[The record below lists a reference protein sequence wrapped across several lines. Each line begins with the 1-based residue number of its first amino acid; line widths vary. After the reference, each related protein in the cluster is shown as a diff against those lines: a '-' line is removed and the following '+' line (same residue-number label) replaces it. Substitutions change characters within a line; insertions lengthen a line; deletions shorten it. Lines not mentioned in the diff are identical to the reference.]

1 MNEPLDWWGS
11 LNHGGLLIAPDK
23 IISGFAA
30 TFAPLPIWQ
39 ADRLRRALTAFDG
52 SNEGL
57 STLLDFMLQDLSALP
72 DVEWHKAQG
81 VDASWS
87 LRSFTGALVKP
98 RRLWQGPQGEVL
110 PVFVPEDGA
119 SRQFAGRLGV
129 GRSRQLLSR
138 VVEWLRQK
146 QQPLALVTNGRQWR
160 LVHAGQDYEAWCE
173 WDIDLWFAEGQPGPQ
188 VLAWRQL
195 LNRNA
200 LAAPASRAE
209 ARAESPLLAAILAS
223 RKGQADLSAVLGER
237 VRQAVEELIT
247 ASHGAI
253 EQAQQA
259 GTAPAFTDLYVAGS
273 RIVMR
278 CIITLFAEARN
289 LLPVD
294 HPIYQSAYSLEGLRQ
309 SLDRRASGRGNERL
323 AQGRSAWPRLM
334 ALFGLIYHGSSH
346 QALPVPAYSGGL
358 FEPGDPQSSDGISR
372 ALALLEGTS
381 NAITDRH
388 VQHMLRLL
396 TRTKLRVRQG
406 RQNKL
411 VDAPVDFSALSS
423 EYIGILYEGLL
434 DFELKQAAADDPV
447 VFLAV
452 GNEPALTLSQL
463 EGMDD
468 AVIQQLF
475 EALKKKDKTDA
486 GDDDGAGDEAPE
498 ADAADEPIE
507 DDPLDAL
514 EDDTSQDEALEPTT
528 ESAPGVQP
536 EEGELAL
543 SADHLARAQAWLEKA
558 AVLAGLVKKTRGRKA
573 VATLDDTEALAKAA
587 RQLCARLVAPGQFFL
602 VRWGGTR
609 KGAGTFYTRPQL
621 AAPTVRRTLQP
632 LAYDA
637 VRIEVHPRTGLTD
650 AVEWAP
656 KRPEAILALKVC
668 DPAMGSGSFLAGAL
682 RYLTDALVASL
693 YHHKL
698 IERAEDGG
706 VPRMADGQIS
716 ELLSDEL
723 LKLHPA
729 HEGFEEALRAQL
741 KRHIVERCL
750 YGVDL
755 DPLAVELGRMAL
767 WVETMDRDLPF
778 GFLDH
783 KLKVGNSLVG
793 AWFDTYRDY
802 PAMAW
807 AREGGDKDYQKNKPG
822 NLINHHYVSNGKTL
836 GDKFTAAIN
845 ARAKALPEQIASQLS
860 GQMNLGAAL
869 EASDVHDELLKVF
882 KALHRLPV
890 HDSDKR
896 AAMYRDKVLNN
907 PHYHALKARMDL
919 WCALWFWPGEQI
931 DLAPLPL
938 NFAQPTAASLEQA
951 QHVARQRRFFHW
963 ELEFPDV
970 FTASQL
976 GFDAILG
983 NPPWEIQKPN
993 SKEFFSNHDPLY
1005 RAYGKQEALSKQLD
1019 YFRSLPELEHQWI
1032 AYNAGIKGMSNWVKC
1047 VGQPFGDRVSTD
1059 KDGKKKHDLNLG
1071 GRGKNGFA
1079 ESARLHKTWQQQRS
1093 KRKGFADP
1101 AHPFLRQGS
1110 ADLNTYKMFLELSHG
1125 LMRAQGRLGM
1135 IVPSGIYTDKGTTN
1149 LRELFLDHCDWQ
1161 WLFGFENREGIFDI
1175 HRSFKFCPLIV
1186 QKGGTTQA
1194 IRAAF
1199 MHRNVDDWTQ
1209 AERHVLA
1216 YPRERVLEFSPYSKA
1231 ILEIRSEQDL
1241 RVLQKIYA
1249 NGVLL
1254 GDQSE
1259 RGWGVKYATEFHMT
1273 NDSKL
1278 FPPRPKW
1285 EAQGYQPDEYGH
1297 WLKGPWQAYAGPA
1310 NILDRESG
1318 LVLSRD
1324 GAQALRVDDMEGV
1337 ALPLYEG
1344 RMIGQFD
1351 FSEKGWVSGK
1361 GRSAVWRELPFEDKV
1376 LEPQYL
1382 AGLQDVCESAKSNL
1396 NPKIAYMRI
1405 GSATNS
1411 RTAISSFLDVYP
1423 AGDSVFFFRPWKRS
1437 YLTSMMV
1444 SSNLN
1449 ALAYDYHLRN
1459 RVGGLNLSE
1468 FIMVETSAVPADKL
1482 LRDELVQAVA
1492 KLALCSQS
1500 QAIAWQSL
1508 MAESPSLEDTAKRK
1522 GWRHAWAVT
1531 NHERVRLRALVDACF
1546 AYFYGLSEF
1555 EFAFVLS
1562 DCDRSG
1568 LDLNATHA
1576 EGQLDPKGFWRVEKD
1591 QPPELRHTVLSF
1603 IAFKDL
1609 ATKGID
1615 AFLAQNDG
1623 EGWLIPETLRLADYG
1638 LGHDERAQVPQP
1650 VASRLGPRFLDWQVG
1665 EDVERS
1671 WQECAAHA
1679 ELIRRIV
1686 PLQDPTDNTG
1696 GPYPMAPP
1704 AEEETAHHQQEGLF

>member
-1 MNEPLDWWGS
+1 MNEHIDWWGS

-23 IISGFAA
+23 ITSSFAA
-30 TFAPLPIWQ
+30 DVPPLTLWK
-39 ADRLRRALTAFDG
+39 AEKLRRALTAFDG
-52 SNEGL
+52 SNESLGA
-57 STLLDFMLQDLSALP
+57 LLDFMLQELAGLP
-72 DVEWHKAQG
+72 EGEWQKAKD
-81 VDASWS
+81 VDARWS

-98 RRLWQGPQGEVL
+98 RRLWQGPQSEVL
-110 PVFVPEDGA
+110 PVFVPEEGA

-160 LVHAGQDYEAWCE
+160 LVHAGQDYDAWCE
-173 WDIDLWFAEGQPGPQ
+173 WDIDQWFAEGQPSQQ
-188 VLAWRQL
+188 VLAWLKL
-195 LNRNA
+195 LNRNT
-200 LAAPASRAE
+200 LAAPGASA
-209 ARAESPLLAAILAS
+209 AAPLLAAILAS

-247 ASHGAI
+247 ASHSAI

-259 GTAPAFTDLYVAGS
+259 GTAPGFSDLYVAGS

-294 HPIYQSAYSLEGLRQ
+294 HPIYQRAYSLDGLRQ

-346 QALPVPAYSGGL
+346 QALPVPQYSGAL
-358 FEPGDPQSSDGISR
+358 FEPGDPQSADGISR
-372 ALALLEGTS
+372 ALALLEGA
-381 NAITDRH
+381 NNVITDLQ
-388 VQHMLRLL
+388 VQRILRLL
-396 TRTKLRVRQG
+396 TRTKLRIRQG

-411 VDAPVDFSALSS
+411 VDSPVDFSALSS

-434 DFELKQAAADDPV
+434 DFELKQAAANDPV

-468 AVIQQLF
+468 AVIKQLF
-475 EALKKKDKTDA
+475 EALKKKDTADA
-486 GDDDGAGDEAPE
+486 GDGDADEAQEAEAPDEADVQHDADDAVPDDESPEPEPDAEAEAEAEPE
-498 ADAADEPIE
+498 ALPDEN
-507 DDPLDAL
+507 
-514 EDDTSQDEALEPTT
+514 
-528 ESAPGVQP
+528 
-536 EEGELAL
+536 ELTL
-543 SADHLARAQAWLEKA
+543 SADYKARAQAWLEKA
-558 AVLAGLVKKTRGRKA
+558 AVLAGMVKRPRSRNA
-573 VATLDDTEALAKAA
+573 ASAADDIEAQAKAG

-621 AAPTVRRTLQP
+621 ATPTVRRTLQP
-632 LAYDA
+632 LVYDA
-637 VRIEVHPRTGLTD
+637 VHTEVDPRTGLSEV
-650 AVEWAP
+650 VEWVP
-656 KRPEAILALKVC
+656 KRPADILALKMC
-668 DPAMGSGSFLAGAL
+668 DPAMGSGSFLVGAL
-682 RYLTDALVASL
+682 RYLTDALFASL
-693 YHHKL
+693 YHHRL

-706 VPRMADGQIS
+706 VPRMADGEIS
-716 ELLSDEL
+716 EVLSDEL
-723 LKLHPA
+723 LKLNPA

-767 WVETMDRDLPF
+767 WVETMDRNLPF

-807 AREGGDKDYQKNKPG
+807 EREGGDKDYQKNKPS
-822 NLINHHYVSNGKTL
+822 NLINHHYLAANGKKL

-845 ARAKALPEQIASQLS
+845 VRAKAVPTQIAAQLT
-860 GQMNLGAAL
+860 GQMVLGATL
-869 EASDVHDELLKVF
+869 EASDVHKELLKVF
-882 KALHRLPV
+882 RALHHLPV

-907 PHYHALKARMDL
+907 PDYHALKARMDL

-931 DLAPLPL
+931 EQAPLPL
-938 NFAQPTAASLEQA
+938 SFLQPAPDALDLAQQ
-951 QHVARQRRFFHW
+951 VAKKHHFFHW

-970 FTASQL
+970 FTTGQP
-976 GFDAILG
+976 GFDAMLG

-1005 RAYGKQEALSKQLD
+1005 RAYGKQEALAKQLD
-1019 YFRSLPELEHQWI
+1019 YFRSLPELEYQWV

-1047 VGQPFGDRVSTD
+1047 VGQPFGDRVTTD

-1071 GRGKNGFA
+1071 GRSRNSFT
-1079 ESARLHKTWQQQRS
+1079 ESAQLHKKWQHQRS

-1101 AHPFLRQGS
+1101 AHPFLHQGS
-1110 ADLNTYKMFLELSHG
+1110 ADLNTYKMFLELSHA
-1125 LMRAQGRLGM
+1125 LMRPQGRMGM
-1135 IVPSGIYTDKGTTN
+1135 IVPSGIYTDKGTTH
-1149 LRELFLDHCDWQ
+1149 LRELFLDHCEWQ

-1199 MHRNVDDWTQ
+1199 MHRNVDDWAH

-1241 RVLQKIYA
+1241 RVLEKIYA

-1259 RGWGVKYATEFHMT
+1259 RGWGVKYTREFDMT

-1285 EAQGYQPDEYGH
+1285 EAQGYEPDEYNH

-1310 NILDRESG
+1310 NILDREPG
-1318 LVLSRD
+1318 MVLSRD
-1324 GAQALRVDDMEGV
+1324 GSKALPADAIEDV

-1361 GRSAVWRELPFEDKV
+1361 GRKAVWDPISFENKV
-1376 LEPQYL
+1376 ITPQYL
-1382 AGLQDVCESAKSNL
+1382 MALSDYRGSVDDDSKVKPGLKVGFLA
-1396 NPKIAYMRI
+1396 I

-1411 RTAISSFLDVYP
+1411 RSMFAGLVAGFP
-1423 AGDSVFFFRPWKRS
+1423 AGNSVAVLQCASAEKTVA
-1437 YLTSMMV
+1437 LMAG
-1444 SSNLN
+1444 LN
-1449 ALAYDYHLRN
+1449 SFAYDFTLRN
-1459 RVGGLNLSE
+1459 RLGGLNLNYFVVAETPTPSLDETGLKLVAELGVRLGLPDPAFAGYWGE
-1468 FIMVETSAVPADKL
+1468 FRSGNKNW
-1482 LRDELVQAVA
+1482 LRQ
-1492 KLALCSQS
+1492 LALT
-1500 QAIAWQSL
+1500 
-1508 MAESPSLEDTAKRK
+1508 P
-1522 GWRHAWAVT
+1522 
-1531 NHERVRLRALVDACF
+1531 HERARLKAINEAVCAT
-1546 AYFYGLSEF
+1546 YFGLSWNDF
-1555 EFAFVLS
+1555 KIVLES
-1562 DCDRSG
+1562 TDRPSSELSG
-1568 LDLNATHA
+1568 DAAKQLN
-1576 EGQLDPKGFWRVEKD
+1576 PKGFWRIDKDVE
-1591 QPPELRHTVLSF
+1591 PEIRHPVLSL
-1603 IAFKDL
+1603 IAFHDL
-1609 ATKGID
+1609 QRLSLAD
-1615 AFLAQNDG
+1615 FLAQNNG
-1623 EGWLIPETLRLADYG
+1623 EGWLIPETLCLADYG
-1638 LGHDERAQVPQP
+1638 LGHDERAKMPQP
-1650 VASRLGPRFLDWQVG
+1650 VASRLGPRFLDWQLN

-1679 ELIRRIV
+1679 DLIRRIV
-1686 PLQDPTDNTG
+1686 PLQDLLDDTG
-1696 GPYPMAPP
+1696 STALP
-1704 AEEETAHHQQEGLF
+1704 AEDETASQIQEGLF

>member
-1 MNEPLDWWGS
+1 MSNPIEWWSS
-11 LNHGGLLIAPDK
+11 LNHGGLLISPDK
-23 IISGFAA
+23 VTTAFAA
-30 TFAPLPIWQ
+30 ELMPLPMWQ
-39 ADRLRRALTAFDG
+39 ADKLRRALTAFDG
-52 SNEGL
+52 TNERL
-57 STLLDFMLQDLSALP
+57 SALLDFMLQDLSALP
-72 DVEWHKAQG
+72 DGEWQKAQG
-81 VDASWS
+81 VDTRWS

-98 RRLWQGPQGEVL
+98 RRVWQGPQGEVL

-173 WDIDLWFAEGQPGPQ
+173 WDIDLWFVEGLPGPQ
-188 VLAWRQL
+188 VTAWRHL
-195 LNRNA
+195 LSHDA
-200 LAAPASRAE
+200 LAAPTAKG
-209 ARAESPLLAAILAS
+209 ESTLLGAILAS

-253 EQAQQA
+253 EQAQHA
-259 GTAPAFTDLYVAGS
+259 GTAPAFADLYVAGS

-294 HPIYQSAYSLEGLRQ
+294 NPIYQRAYSLEGLRQ

-334 ALFGLIYHGSSH
+334 ALFGLVYHGSSH
-346 QALPVPAYSGGL
+346 EALPVPQYSGGL
-358 FEPGDPQSSDGISR
+358 FEPGDPQSTDGISR
-372 ALALLEGTS
+372 ALALLESPG
-381 NAITDRH
+381 NAITDRQ

-396 TRTKLRVRQG
+396 TRTRLRVRQG
-406 RQNKL
+406 RKNTL

-434 DFELKQAAADDPV
+434 DFELKQAADGDPV

-468 AVIQQLF
+468 AVIKQLF
-475 EALKKKDKTDA
+475 EALKKKDKPDA
-486 GDDDGAGDEAPE
+486 GEGEAEGEEPDEAETAEDPEEADVGDDAPE
-498 ADAADEPIE
+498 ADAESESVAAPADN
-507 DDPLDAL
+507 
-514 EDDTSQDEALEPTT
+514 
-528 ESAPGVQP
+528 
-536 EEGELAL
+536 ELAI

-558 AVLAGLVKKTRGRKA
+558 AVLAGLVKKPRGRRPGG
-573 VATLDDTEALAKAA
+573 ATDDTEALTKTAK
-587 RQLCARLVAPGQFFL
+587 QLCARLVAPGQFFL

-632 LAYDA
+632 LAFEA
-637 VRIEVHPRTGLTD
+637 VRTEVDERTGLDTV
-650 AVEWAP
+650 VEWVP
-656 KRPEAILALKVC
+656 KRPEVILALKVC
-668 DPAMGSGSFLAGAL
+668 DCAMGSGSFLAGAL

-698 IERAEDGG
+698 IERAADGG

-723 LKLHPA
+723 LKLNPA
-729 HEGFEEALRAQL
+729 HESFEEALRSQL

-807 AREGGDKDYQKNKPG
+807 EREGGDKDYQKDKPG
-822 NLINHHYVSNGKTL
+822 NLVNHFYVNARGKKL
-836 GDKFTAAIN
+836 GDKFTAIIN
-845 ARAKALPEQIASQLS
+845 ARAKALPEQLQAQITGQL
-860 GQMNLGAAL
+860 NLAPAL

-882 KALHRLPV
+882 RALHRLPV

-907 PHYHALKARMDL
+907 PHFHALKARMDL
-919 WCALWFWPGEQI
+919 WCSLWFWPGEQT
-931 DLAPLPL
+931 DQAPLPL
-938 NFAQPTAASLEQA
+938 EFLKPSDDEFAIARAVA
-951 QHVARQRRFFHW
+951 QQRRFFHW

-970 FTASQL
+970 FTAGQP
-976 GFDAILG
+976 GFDAMLG

-1005 RAYGKQEALSKQLD
+1005 RAYGKQEALAKQLD
-1019 YFRSLPELEHQWI
+1019 YFRGLPELEHQWI
-1032 AYNAGIKGMSNWVKC
+1032 GYVAGIKGMSNWVKFG
-1047 VGQPFGDRVSTD
+1047 GQPFGDRVTTD
-1059 KDGKKKHDLNLG
+1059 KEGKRKHDLNLG
-1071 GRGKNGFA
+1071 GRGLNSFA
-1079 ESARLHKTWQQQRS
+1079 ESARFHLKWKQQRS
-1093 KRKGFADP
+1093 KRKGFAD
-1101 AHPFLRQGS
+1101 ASHPFVHQGS
-1110 ADLNTYKMFLELSHG
+1110 ADLNTYKMFLELSHA
-1125 LMRAQGRLGM
+1125 LLRPEGRMGM
-1135 IVPSGIYTDKGTTN
+1135 IVPSGVYTDKGTTN
-1149 LRELFLDHCDWQ
+1149 LRELFLDHCEWQ

-1186 QKGGTTQA
+1186 QKGGATQA

-1199 MHRNVDDWTQ
+1199 MHRNVDDWAD

-1216 YPRERVLEFSPYSKA
+1216 YPRERVLEFSPHSKA
-1231 ILEIRSEQDL
+1231 ILEIRTDKDL
-1241 RVLQKIYA
+1241 LVLRKIYG

-1259 RGWGVKYATEFHMT
+1259 SAWGVRYATEFHMT
-1273 NDSKL
+1273 IDSKL
-1278 FPPRPKW
+1278 FPTRPKW
-1285 EAQGYQPDEYGH
+1285 EEKGYQPDEYGH
-1297 WLKGPWQAYAGPA
+1297 WLKGPWHAYSGPKA
-1310 NILDRESG
+1310 ILDRDSG

-1324 GAQALRVDDMEGV
+1324 GSLAMQVGQIEDV

-1351 FSEKGWVSGK
+1351 FSEKGWVSGS
-1361 GRSAVWRELPFEDKV
+1361 GRTAIWRDVPIERKV

-1382 AGLQDVCESAKSNL
+1382 MSSEHYLSSVDKAGEKKSIRGLKVGFMDVS
-1396 NPKIAYMRI
+1396 
-1405 GSATNS
+1405 SATNS
-1411 RTAISSFLDVYP
+1411 RSMIAAALWDKPCGNKVP
-1423 AGDSVFFFRPWKRS
+1423 LLSVPGS
-1437 YLTSMMV
+1437 QTEAMALVAS
-1444 SSNLN
+1444 LN
-1449 ALAYDYHLRN
+1449 SLAFDFALRN
-1459 RVGGLNLSE
+1459 RLGGLTINY
-1468 FIMVETSAVPADKL
+1468 FIAEECPLPVRGSFSSAAIAKIF
-1482 LRDELVQAVA
+1482 AIVA
-1492 KLALCSQS
+1492 GANPSFS
-1500 QAIAWQSL
+1500 VARQAIGATRTQEAL
-1508 MAESPSLEDTAKRK
+1508 TA
-1522 GWRHAWAVT
+1522 
-1531 NHERVRLRALVDACF
+1531 HERLRLRALIDAIVF
-1546 AYFYGLSEF
+1546 SLFGLSF
-1555 EFAFVLS
+1555 DDAKHVLAE
-1562 DCDRSG
+1562 CDMPMSMYLGASART
-1568 LDLNATHA
+1568 LN
-1576 EGQLDPKGFWRVEKD
+1576 PKGFWRVGKTVE
-1591 QPPELRHTVLSF
+1591 PELRHTVL
-1603 IAFKDL
+1603 ALVALHDL
-1609 ATKGID
+1609 QAMGVEQ
-1615 AFLAQNDG
+1615 FLAQNDG
-1623 EGWLIPETLRLADYG
+1623 EGWLIPESLCLADFG
-1638 LGHDERAQVPQP
+1638 LGHDERAKAHQP
-1650 VASRLGPRFLDWQVG
+1650 VAARLGPRFLNEQLGVD
-1665 EDVERS
+1665 ERKS
-1671 WQECAAHA
+1671 WQESAAHA
-1679 ELIRRIV
+1679 ELIEQIV
-1686 PLQDPTDNTG
+1686 PLHYLTDYAGKSDAVAG
-1696 GPYPMAPP
+1696 GKAMPKK
-1704 AEEETAHHQQEGLF
+1704 QEGLF